1 METKERDS
9 WEEMSLS
16 YWKIKGFNR
25 FLLSRFCFHLTLF
38 SAYGHLHF
46 SYIVARNSPQKNLD
60 KLSPLAYRFGY
71 SIQKYKKE
79 DAVETISGGI
89 KVSKRKSLREEVYES
104 LKKSILHG
112 KLRGG
117 QRLIEET
124 LADQIWISRTPVR
137 EAFHK
142 LERDD
147 LVTKLPKGGF
157 AVREFT
163 KEDVD
168 EIFGIRSAL
177 ESYAAYLATVHIS
190 PEKISQLEKKVKESE
205 DALEKGDDEKL
216 VKLNTEFH
224 DLIYKSCRS
233 KKLLEMINNFR
244 DYFYR
249 YRSLLLRTERG
260 MNYSVDDHRRMLE
273 AMKKKNPRLVERL
286 VRNHL
291 ARGKDIILKEVSEK
305 KITP

>member
-1 METKERDS
+1 MENA
-9 WEEMSLS
+9 M
-16 YWKIKGFNR
+16 
-25 FLLSRFCFHLTLF
+25 
-38 SAYGHLHF
+38 
-46 SYIVARNSPQKNLD
+46 
-60 KLSPLAYRFGY
+60 
-71 SIQKYKKE
+71 
-79 DAVETISGGI
+79 GGI

-112 KLRGG
+112 KLKGG

-124 LADQIWISRTPVR
+124 LADQIGISRTPVR

-147 LVTKLPKGGF
+147 LVTRLPKGGF

-163 KEDVD
+163 KEDVE

-177 ESYAAYLATVHIS
+177 ESYASYLASLHITL
-190 PEKISQLEKKVKESE
+190 EKISQLEKKVKELE
-205 DALEKGDDEKL
+205 DALEKRDDEKFIQ
-216 VKLNTEFH
+216 LNTEFH
-224 DLIYKSCRS
+224 DLIYKSCKS
-233 KKLLEMINNFR
+233 KKLIEMINNFR

-249 YRSLLLRTERG
+249 YRSALIHTEKG
-260 MNYSVDDHRRMLE
+260 MNYSIEDHRRMLE

-291 ARGKDIILKEVSEK
+291 ARGKELIIREINER
-305 KITP
+305 KIAP

>member
-1 METKERDS
+1 MESTS
-9 WEEMSLS
+9 
-16 YWKIKGFNR
+16 F
-25 FLLSRFCFHLTLF
+25 
-38 SAYGHLHF
+38 
-46 SYIVARNSPQKNLD
+46 
-60 KLSPLAYRFGY
+60 
-71 SIQKYKKE
+71 
-79 DAVETISGGI
+79 GGI
-89 KVSKRKSLREEVYES
+89 QVSKRKSLREEVYDS

-112 KLRGG
+112 KLTAG
-117 QRLIEET
+117 QRLIEEQ
-124 LADQIWISRTPVR
+124 LAHQVGISRTPVR

-142 LERDD
+142 LERDE

-177 ESYAAYLATVHIS
+177 ESYAAYLATLHIS

-205 DALEKGDDEKL
+205 DALEKGHEEKL
-216 VKLNTEFH
+216 VQLNTDFH
-224 DLIYKSCRS
+224 DLIYKSCKS
-233 KKLLEMINNFR
+233 KRLSEMINNFR

-249 YRSLLLRTERG
+249 YRSLLLRTEKG
-260 MNYSVDDHRRMLE
+260 TNYSIDDHRRMLE

-291 ARGKDIILKEVSEK
+291 ARGRDIILKEISEK
-305 KITP
+305 RIVP

>member
-1 METKERDS
+1 
-9 WEEMSLS
+9 MS
-16 YWKIKGFNR
+16 
-25 FLLSRFCFHLTLF
+25 
-38 SAYGHLHF
+38 
-46 SYIVARNSPQKNLD
+46 
-60 KLSPLAYRFGY
+60 
-71 SIQKYKKE
+71 
-79 DAVETISGGI
+79 GI

-112 KLRGG
+112 KLKGG

-124 LADQIWISRTPVR
+124 LADQIGISRTPVR

-147 LVTKLPKGGF
+147 LVTRLPKGGF

-163 KEDVD
+163 KEDVE

-177 ESYAAYLATVHIS
+177 ESYASYLASLHITL
-190 PEKISQLEKKVKESE
+190 EKISQLEKKVKELE
-205 DALEKGDDEKL
+205 DALEKRDDEKFIQ
-216 VKLNTEFH
+216 LNTEFH
-224 DLIYKSCRS
+224 DLIYKSCKS
-233 KKLLEMINNFR
+233 KKLIEMINNFR

-249 YRSLLLRTERG
+249 YRSALIHTEKG
-260 MNYSVDDHRRMLE
+260 MNYSIEDHRRMLE

-291 ARGKDIILKEVSEK
+291 ARGKELVIK
-305 KITP
+305 KIGEKRMTG